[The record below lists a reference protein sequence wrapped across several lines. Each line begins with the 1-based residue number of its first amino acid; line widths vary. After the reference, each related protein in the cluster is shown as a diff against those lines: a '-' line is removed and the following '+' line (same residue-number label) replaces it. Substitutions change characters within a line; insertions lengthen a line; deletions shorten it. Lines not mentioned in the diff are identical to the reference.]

1 MKLSFAAVKA
11 LAAHGAKIDSCAGV
25 ELDGEHI
32 GYPADE
38 VSSEY
43 TKGPVCPTTGLT
55 VRNARCVFNDETK
68 EEVWLPMNYTTK
80 EVN

>member
-1 MKLSFAAVKA
+1 MKLSFTAIKA

-43 TKGPVCPTTGLT
+43 SGALCPVKGLA
-55 VRNARCVFNDETK
+55 VRAARCVFNDETK
-68 EEVWLPMNYTTK
+68 EEVWLPMNY
-80 EVN
+80 